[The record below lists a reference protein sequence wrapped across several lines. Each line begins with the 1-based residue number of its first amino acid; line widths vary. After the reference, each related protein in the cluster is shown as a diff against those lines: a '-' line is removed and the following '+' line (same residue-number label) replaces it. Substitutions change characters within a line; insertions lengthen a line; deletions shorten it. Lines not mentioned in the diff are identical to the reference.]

1 MYKVMMFKKYNI
13 KNDYFLTEAKYM
25 DSLNTIVKYL
35 LAFNIKEDKN
45 DIQKSLKK
53 QGYYFTKN
61 NTDRFFRIEKIEIT
75 KV

>member
-13 KNDYFLTEAKYM
+13 KNDYFLTETKYM
-25 DSLNTIVKYL
+25 DNLNTIVRYL

-61 NTDRFFRIEKIEIT
+61 NIDRFFRIKKIEIT
-75 KV
+75 KF